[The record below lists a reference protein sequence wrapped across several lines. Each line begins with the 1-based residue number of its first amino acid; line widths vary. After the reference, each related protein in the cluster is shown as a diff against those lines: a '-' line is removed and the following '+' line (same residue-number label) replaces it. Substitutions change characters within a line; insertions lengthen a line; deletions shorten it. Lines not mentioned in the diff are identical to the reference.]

1 MNNNDIVKELQT
13 RGYDAELHEVIKNG
27 VSMKGIVIRSND
39 PMTPILYTDDLIEMA
54 EDCGQGVEERNKN
67 LSGLNPVISGCK
79 RYDMKNQE
87 IIAKAAI
94 KIGLLTVEEA
104 ERRLRNGEDIPLHT
118 IQGWRLR
125 GNYKVKDDAEPVEVK
140 LWKKQE
146 DERFYLAKAYLYS
159 EEQVQR
165 IE

>member
-1 MNNNDIVKELQT
+1 
-13 RGYDAELHEVIKNG
+13 
-27 VSMKGIVIRSND
+27 
-39 PMTPILYTDDLIEMA
+39 
-54 EDCGQGVEERNKN
+54 
-67 LSGLNPVISGCK
+67 
-79 RYDMKNQE
+79 MKNQE

-94 KIGLLTVEEA
+94 KIGLLRVDEA
-104 ERRLRNGEDIPLHT
+104 DRRLRNGEDIPLHT

-125 GNYKVKDDAEPVEVK
+125 GDYKIKDGAEPVEVK

-146 DERFYLAKAYLYS
+146 DGRFYLAKAYLYS